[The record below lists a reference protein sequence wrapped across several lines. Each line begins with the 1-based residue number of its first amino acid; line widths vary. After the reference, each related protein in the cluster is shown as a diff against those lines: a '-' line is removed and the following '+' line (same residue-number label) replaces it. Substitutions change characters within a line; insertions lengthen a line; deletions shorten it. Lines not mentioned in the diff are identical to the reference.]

1 MAYWKIV
8 EKESFWIQNME
19 ESLETGLPT
28 KAKLPVC
35 SHCKKEFG
43 RIAFD
48 FQYCPNCGEK
58 IDGTLKERGGE
69 T

>member
-1 MAYWKIV
+1 MAYWEIV
-8 EKESFWIQNME
+8 EKEAFWIQNME
-19 ESLETGLPT
+19 ESLKTGLPT

-43 RIAFD
+43 IIAFD

-58 IDGTLKERGGE
+58 IDGTPKERGGE
-69 T
+69 K